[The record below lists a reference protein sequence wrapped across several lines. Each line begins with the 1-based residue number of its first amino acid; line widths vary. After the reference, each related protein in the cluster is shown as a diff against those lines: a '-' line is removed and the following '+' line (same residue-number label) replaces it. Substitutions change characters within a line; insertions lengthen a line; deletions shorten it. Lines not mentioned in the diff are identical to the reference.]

1 MRSTP
6 SISRIPA
13 SSACNP
19 ATISDDFRLTI
30 RAEARAIARCRE
42 LTFRRASSVRR
53 RLGNSAHS
61 QKSSRTSTARK
72 ISRTVS
78 TVMSRMLACSHAAFL
93 PDALTEPRR
102 GVEIT
107 MDAAKS
113 RTLAVERN
121 SANQS
126 SRVRETNFPDRDANR
141 SGFRRRIAH
150 SARRNLLAVL
160 LGNRAKNAAAAT
172 ERLHAGDQPLFHR
185 KPQQVG
191 IGLQLK
197 LFHDLVLVKSHGS
210 RGHVQH
216 IGHFF

>member
-93 PDALTEPRR
+93 PDALSEPRR

-126 SRVRETNFPDRDANR
+126 SCVRETNFPDWDANR
-141 SGFRRRIAH
+141 SRFKRRISP
-150 SARRNLLAVL
+150 SARGELVPAPP
-160 LGNRAKNAAAAT
+160 GRAQNADAASQSSNASN
-172 ERLHAGDQPLFHR
+172 QPLLHR
-185 KPQQVG
+185 KSQQVG

-197 LFHDLVLVKSHGS
+197 LLHDLVL
-210 RGHVQH
+210 
-216 IGHFF
+216 